1 MKTSLQRILLG
12 SASLAGLAA
21 LSLVA
26 PASAQTPAQ
35 PAPQTEDSQRAIDRV
50 VITAER
56 REEDAQ
62 DVPIAA
68 TVFDADALAEQGVN
82 TLLDIQRVAP
92 SLAINTFN
100 RSTFVNIRG
109 VGIAQ
114 SAPTS
119 SPGVAY
125 YIDGALIPHEQFI
138 GQSFFDIGA
147 VEVLRG
153 PQGTLTG
160 QNSTGGAMYVR
171 SPAPELDNFNG
182 YLEQTIGDYNWL
194 KTQAAVNIPLGK
206 MAALRASVVSD
217 TRDSFTTNIGA
228 SRSQPGD
235 ANLLAGRLNLE
246 VRPTDALTFNVRY
259 ENFDYQTDNNA
270 VKRRNDAVSSDP
282 FVIQE
287 DARSFL
293 NQAGYRL
300 SGEVNW
306 DITDWVALRYLVSKQ
321 NGTTKDQTDG
331 DRTTTALPR
340 PLPPLPNNTNTGR
353 VSFART
359 EFDTLIH
366 EINLLSTDDGPLKW
380 VVGAFYLDEDVPVD
394 LLRDNTHT
402 TDFVTV
408 VRGSEIRT
416 LAVNT
421 SKSVFGQVA
430 YAFTPQWEAVVG
442 ARYSED
448 EQVYTRFANPGGVG
462 TTSAESDETTGRIA
476 LNFRPVDDM
485 LFYVSASK
493 GYKAGGVNLTLTDP
507 NFEPETNQVY
517 ELGAKTLLFDGIL
530 QVNGALFKSDYQ
542 DIQLASLRNG
552 LPTTQNAASGEAVGA
567 ELEIQAVLGD
577 LRFNGGAGWLDAE
590 FAEDACLN
598 DTNAPPGT
606 DPGCTT
612 GNRLVGA
619 GRQLPFSPKW
629 TINAGVEYDFL
640 FGNGVSLTPRLQY
653 SHIDEQFATPFPSAV
668 TIVPER
674 DVWDLR
680 LTYRPTDTLT
690 LEAFAQN
697 ATNNTYIASQIQ
709 NSSSA
714 DGGIIYGAPRMIGIR
729 ARIEFD

>member
-1 MKTSLQRILLG
+1 MTTNLQKLLLG
-12 SASLAGLAA
+12 GASLAGLATLCFA
-21 LSLVA
+21 AS
-26 PASAQTPAQ
+26 ASAQAAAQ
-35 PAPQTEDSQRAIDRV
+35 PAPQAADEGKIDRV

-62 DVPIAA
+62 DVAISAS
-68 TVFDADALAEQGVN
+68 VFDGEALADQGVN

-100 RSTFVNIRG
+100 RSTYVNIRG

-171 SPAPELDNFNG
+171 SPAPEFGEFNG
-182 YLEQTIGDYNWL
+182 YLDQTVGDFNWL
-194 KTQAAVNIPLGK
+194 KTQAAVNIPLGEI
-206 MAALRASVVSD
+206 AALRASVVSD

-246 VRPTDALTFNVRY
+246 VRPADAWTFNLRY

-270 VKRRNDAVSSDP
+270 VKRRNDVVSLDP
-282 FVIQE
+282 FVVQE

-300 SGEVNW
+300 SGEARWDVN
-306 DITDWVALRYLVSKQ
+306 DWLAVRYLISKQ

-340 PLPPLPNNTNTGR
+340 PLPPAPNNTNTGR

-366 EINLLSTDDGPLKW
+366 EVNLLSTDDGPLKW

-408 VRGSEIRT
+408 VRGSAIST

-421 SKSVFGQVA
+421 SKSVFGQA
-430 YAFTPQWEAVVG
+430 SYAFTPQWEAVLG

-448 EQVYTRFANPGGVG
+448 EQVYTRLASPGGVG
-462 TTSAESDETTGRIA
+462 TTSAESDEVTGRAA
-476 LNFRPVDDM
+476 LNFRPMDDI
-485 LFYVSASK
+485 LAYASVSK
-493 GYKAGGVNLTLTDP
+493 GYKAGGVNLTLADP
-507 NFEPETNQVY
+507 NFEPETNLVY
-517 ELGAKTLLFDGIL
+517 EVGAKTQLFDGIL
-530 QVNGALFKSDYQ
+530 QVNGAVFKSDYQ

-567 ELEIQAVLGD
+567 ELEVQAVLGD
-577 LRFNGGAGWLDAE
+577 LRLNGGAGWLDAE
-590 FAEDACLN
+590 FSEDTCIN

-606 DPGCTT
+606 DPGCST

-629 TINAGVEYDFL
+629 TINVGAEYEFQ
-640 FGNGVSLTPRLQY
+640 FGNGATLTPRIQY
-653 SHIDEQFATPFPSAV
+653 SHLDEQFATPFPSTL

-674 DVWDLR
+674 DLWDLR

-690 LEAFAQN
+690 VEAFAQN
-697 ATNNTYIASQIQ
+697 AADNIYIASQIQ

-714 DGGIIYGAPRMIGIR
+714 DGGIIYGAPRMIGVR
-729 ARIEFD
+729 LRIELQ

>member
-21 LSLVA
+21 LSIVA
-26 PASAQTPAQ
+26 PVSAQTPAQ
-35 PAPQTEDSQRAIDRV
+35 PAPQAAEDDQKIDRV

-62 DVPIAA
+62 DVAISA

-82 TLLDIQRVAP
+82 TLNDIQRVAP

-138 GQSFFDIGA
+138 GQSFFDIGS

-160 QNSTGGAMYVR
+160 QNSTGGALYVR
-171 SPAPELDNFNG
+171 SPAPEFDDFHG
-182 YLEQTIGDYNWL
+182 YLEQTIGDFNWL
-194 KTQAAVNIPLGK
+194 KTQAAVNVPLGK
-206 MAALRASVVSD
+206 MAALRASIVSD

-235 ANLLAGRLNLE
+235 SNLLAGRVNLE
-246 VRPTDALTFNVRY
+246 VRPTDALTFNLRY

-270 VKRRNDAVSSDP
+270 VKRRNDIVSTDP

-293 NQAGYRL
+293 NQSGYRL

-306 DITDWVALRYLVSKQ
+306 DITDWVALRYLISKQ
-321 NGTTKDQTDG
+321 RGTTKDQTDG

-366 EINLLSTDDGPLKW
+366 EINLLSADDGPLKW

-402 TDFVTV
+402 TDFVTT

-421 SKSVFGQVA
+421 SKSVFGQA
-430 YAFTPQWEAVVG
+430 SYAFTPQWEAVLG

-462 TTSAESDETTGRIA
+462 TTSAESDEVTGRVA
-476 LNFRPVDDM
+476 LNFRPLDDM
-485 LFYVSASK
+485 LFYASASK

-507 NFEPETNQVY
+507 NFQPETNQVY
-517 ELGAKTLLFDGIL
+517 ELGGKTQLFDGML
-530 QVNGALFKSDYQ
+530 QLNGALFKSDYQ

-567 ELEIQAVLGD
+567 ELEVQAVLGD
-577 LRFNGGAGWLDAE
+577 LRLNGGAGWLDAE
-590 FAEDACLN
+590 FAEDACIN
-598 DTNAPPGT
+598 DTNQPPGT
-606 DPGCTT
+606 DPGCST

-629 TINAGVEYDFL
+629 TINAGVEYEFV

-653 SHIDEQFATPFPSAV
+653 SHIDEQFATPFPSTV

-697 ATNNTYIASQIQ
+697 FTDNTYIASQIQ

-729 ARIEFD
+729 ARFAFD